1 MKKKILLIAL
11 ACAVFGRASCMED
24 TEQKAASWKG
34 QCLSNILQ
42 LINISDKELSPMV
55 ARAVDQERRADKARW
70 FGKDKK
76 WSGEEGSVAEVQKVY
91 DAKKEEIIKLRDSA
105 KDLNDLTDAKLK
117 MVNSALAKI
126 ELLSLPAYAY
136 KNVEKDRKIGEVAQF
151 VFLSPGQAKELRL
164 RVVEDLKKEENY
176 SESKAFDLV
185 CKHLKS
191 IDAEKLSYLKKAQ
204 DDYKNLYKFRLALI
218 KNNDLYKANSIFFE
232 KYLEFVA
239 GYESLMREVEPKQES
254 SVAKYF
260 NDHALNAAR
269 TSLDEKRKA
278 LEAVRESD
286 DEEKITTAEKA
297 FNAQSQAVI
306 DLEKQATGKS
316 NAGQPSDLRDKLSG
330 DKVQKL
336 QYLRNLAGK
345 LQATAQQKI
354 AESSKVMSDF
364 YPRLIKTALAGIET
378 LVAGGPFVAVNYIAL
393 GVLFKIPSMIP
404 NRLSIIKTIVKLYN
418 DWKGDLDHYQGASRL
433 EELERA
439 SHLKE
444 LKKFENALH
453 SFDVTKFD
461 FRSLIYFAG
470 LPALFMAQNYLI
482 DLFVKNKNMKQAQ
495 EFYAFFE
502 IQNNVA
508 NMMATLRRVEAVS
521 GAK

>member
-1 MKKKILLIAL
+1 
-11 ACAVFGRASCMED
+11 
-24 TEQKAASWKG
+24 
-34 QCLSNILQ
+34 
-42 LINISDKELSPMV
+42 
-55 ARAVDQERRADKARW
+55 
-70 FGKDKK
+70 
-76 WSGEEGSVAEVQKVY
+76 
-91 DAKKEEIIKLRDSA
+91 
-105 KDLNDLTDAKLK
+105 
-117 MVNSALAKI
+117 
-126 ELLSLPAYAY
+126 
-136 KNVEKDRKIGEVAQF
+136 
-151 VFLSPGQAKELRL
+151 
-164 RVVEDLKKEENY
+164 
-176 SESKAFDLV
+176 
-185 CKHLKS
+185 
-191 IDAEKLSYLKKAQ
+191 
-204 DDYKNLYKFRLALI
+204 
-218 KNNDLYKANSIFFE
+218 
-232 KYLEFVA
+232 
-239 GYESLMREVEPKQES
+239 
-254 SVAKYF
+254 
-260 NDHALNAAR
+260 
-269 TSLDEKRKA
+269 
-278 LEAVRESD
+278 
-286 DEEKITTAEKA
+286 
-297 FNAQSQAVI
+297 
-306 DLEKQATGKS
+306 
-316 NAGQPSDLRDKLSG
+316 
-330 DKVQKL
+330 
-336 QYLRNLAGK
+336 
-345 LQATAQQKI
+345 
-354 AESSKVMSDF
+354 MSDF